1 MSKCGVGLGFHAKQS
16 MSFSLTKPLAAG
28 SLHPAVPNG
37 VRQRMIAFLQMLH
50 AAANQTYTFG
60 GVGRP
65 WEFNLRDLLRWC
77 QLVKTATGTNL
88 PG

>member
-1 MSKCGVGLGFHAKQS
+1 
-16 MSFSLTKPLAAG
+16 
-28 SLHPAVPNG
+28 
-37 VRQRMIAFLQMLH
+37 MIAFLQMLH

-77 QLVKTATGTNL
+77 QLVETATGTNL